1 MMITLA
7 AQHKPGSVRFYVLD
21 GSAAD
26 SPLAAV
32 LPRTKDALP
41 HEVQL
46 IDMRGVPAA
55 FTEICDQL
63 HQRQQEHKPDAPT
76 IYILIYGLQRYRA
89 LRRTEDSFS
98 SFSSSDEPKAP
109 QPDKQFAELA
119 KEGSSFGIH
128 IVTWVDTL
136 VSVDRAIDRNTM
148 REFDNRL
155 LFQMSAADSST
166 LIDSPA
172 GNKLGL
178 HRALLYSEE
187 QGNMEKFRPYG
198 AASPA
203 FLAQIKEKL
212 ARRG

>member
-1 MMITLA
+1 L
-7 AQHKPGSVRFYVLD
+7 S
-21 GSAAD
+21 
-26 SPLAAV
+26 AV
-32 LPRTKDALP
+32 LPRTKEALP
-41 HEVQL
+41 HDVRL
-46 IDMRGVPAA
+46 IDLRGVPAA
-55 FTEICDQL
+55 LTELTDQL
-63 HQRQQEHKPDAPT
+63 HARQQEHKPDAPT
-76 IYILIYGLQRYRA
+76 MYVLIYGLQRYRT
-89 LRRTEDSFS
+89 LRRTEDSYS

-128 IVTWVDTL
+128 IIAWVDTL
-136 VSVDRAIDRNTM
+136 VSVDRAIDRNTL

-155 LFQMSAADSST
+155 LFQMSAADSSS

-198 AASPA
+198 AAPPA

-212 ARRG
+212 SKRS